1 MSPTESTR
9 RVFLIGFMGA
19 GKTTVGQ
26 ALARR
31 LEWVFTDL
39 DDLIERRE
47 RKSVSAIF
55 AESGEAAF
63 RRLESAALE
72 ELLAS
77 NGHDV
82 SGKGLIVALG
92 GGAFVQPSNRE
103 AIEEAGALSILLE
116 APVGELR
123 RRCENDAKARPL
135 AQNRQ
140 VFAQLFAQRQSA
152 YERVS
157 FRVDT
162 LNKSV
167 EEVAEEVE
175 RMIAAKIPREV

>member
-1 MSPTESTR
+1 
-9 RVFLIGFMGA
+9 MGA
-19 GKTTVGQ
+19 GKTSVGQ

-31 LEWVFTDL
+31 LGWVFKDL

-55 AESGEAAF
+55 AEDGEEAF

-77 NGHDV
+77 NGHDL

-92 GGAFVQPSNRE
+92 GGAFVQPANRE
-103 AIEEAGALSILLE
+103 AIEKAGALSILLE
-116 APVGELR
+116 APVEELR
-123 RRCENDAKARPL
+123 RRCEKDAKARPL
-135 AQNRQ
+135 ARNGQ

-152 YERVS
+152 YEQAC

-162 LNKSV
+162 MNKSV
-167 EEVAEEVE
+167 EGVAEEVE
-175 RMIAAKIPREV
+175 QMMASKIHREV